1 MANQVQK
8 LNSIT
13 LTDIETFNGKTE
25 ANIEKINGKTFAGL
39 TAGTWSDS
47 GNNLTTGRSRV
58 WGAGATRSSMI
69 IGNGQTT
76 SITTIEYYN
85 GSANASVQTGKDPS
99 QAWGSGIA
107 GGVQTDCVKAQGFDS
122 DSSNASQDDTE
133 EWNGTSWSNNT
144 TSGYNCESPIG
155 AGESSTAFTI
165 WGGYT
170 SQTNQSVVTGRTYN
184 GSTWSDAGD
193 AAPAPIYA
201 AGSGADNNQSVIAL
215 AGYYD
220 DDATSASSS
229 FGGADK
235 CWYYNGSSWS
245 NKSEGAAGSG
255 GCYSAFG
262 GGVTFGQ
269 TFTSAGNTYLTGDSG
284 ATFSS
289 GGGVATGLGISS
301 SNPYSSTANKG
312 GNRCGKSNVAG
323 GTIGGDYAAAEGS
336 NSTAILNFDR

>member
-107 GGVQTDCVKAQGFDS
+107 GGVGFASIDC
-122 DSSNASQDDTE
+122 
-133 EWNGTSWSNNT
+133 
-144 TSGYNCESPIG
+144 C
-155 AGESSTAFTI
+155 
-165 WGGYT
+165 
-170 SQTNQSVVTGRTYN
+170 
-184 GSTWSDAGD
+184 
-193 AAPAPIYA
+193 
-201 AGSGADNNQSVIAL
+201 
-215 AGYYD
+215 
-220 DDATSASSS
+220 
-229 FGGADK
+229 
-235 CWYYNGSSWS
+235 CW
-245 NKSEGAAGSG
+245 
-255 GCYSAFG
+255 
-262 GGVTFGQ
+262 
-269 TFTSAGNTYLTGDSG
+269 
-284 ATFSS
+284 
-289 GGGVATGLGISS
+289 
-301 SNPYSSTANKG
+301 
-312 GNRCGKSNVAG
+312 
-323 GTIGGDYAAAEGS
+323 
-336 NSTAILNFDR
+336 